1 MENSK
6 ILLRYAI
13 GALKQTN
20 IKDGEWA
27 IGGGTV
33 LASYYNHRMSTLFTG
48 QYSKEGISYKNCYK
62 PYIKFLKEQFINE
75 LYYFI

>member
-48 QYSKEGISYKNCYK
+48 QSSKEGISYKKLLQNLHK
-62 PYIKFLKEQFINE
+62 IFKRTVHQ
-75 LYYFI
+75 